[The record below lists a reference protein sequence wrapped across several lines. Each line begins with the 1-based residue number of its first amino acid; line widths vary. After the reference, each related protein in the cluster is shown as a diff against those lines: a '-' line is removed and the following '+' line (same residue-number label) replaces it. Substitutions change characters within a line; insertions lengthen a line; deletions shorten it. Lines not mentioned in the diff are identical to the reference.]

1 MEYETAPR
9 EKRPSASKAIIFLI
23 VMAIIAAGLAA
34 FALSQRST
42 EGPQVIRT
50 DPVPIQVRTQ
60 TVGLQDSFTL
70 EEKFSGLIAARRTS
84 ALGFQTGGRIAV
96 INADIG
102 DTVEAGQSLA
112 RLDTRS
118 LQARLASA
126 EAVVEEARASYRL
139 ARATVDRQQ
148 TLKDRG
154 HVSQQAVDEVE
165 AQADTAYSR
174 IEAAK
179 AQADTL
185 RVEIDLARVTAPFA
199 GIVTR
204 RMADEG
210 AIASPGAPVLE
221 LVETGALEARIGL
234 PAELAATLETGATYR
249 LVSGQG
255 EIDASLRATTGVIG
269 TGERTVTTVFD
280 VQDAKQTP
288 VGAVVR
294 IGLTRNLG
302 ERGTWVPLT
311 SLTEA
316 SRGLWAVYVAE
327 PDGSGH
333 VAEQRLV
340 EIIHSENERAYVRG
354 SLTDGDHL
362 IVDGVQRIAPGQ
374 RVETRGGH
382 VADMMNEG

>member
-1 MEYETAPR
+1 MANETTPR
-9 EKRPSASKAIIFLI
+9 EKRPSARKAVVFLI
-23 VMAIIAAGLAA
+23 VMAIVVAGLAA

-50 DPVPIQVRTQ
+50 APVPIQVRTQ
-60 TVGLQDSFTL
+60 TVSLQDSFTL
-70 EEKFSGLIAARRTS
+70 EEKFSGLLTARRTS
-84 ALGFQTGGRIAV
+84 ALGFQTGGRIAS

-102 DTVEAGQSLA
+102 DTVETGQSLA

-118 LQARLASA
+118 LEARLASA

-165 AQADTAYSR
+165 AQAATAFSR

-185 RVEIDLARVTAPFA
+185 RVEIDLARITAPFA
-199 GIVTR
+199 GMVTR
-204 RMADEG
+204 RMSDEG

-234 PAELAATLETGATYR
+234 PAELAASLETGAAYQ
-249 LVSGQG
+249 LVSAQG
-255 EIDASLRATTGVIG
+255 DIDAVLRATTGVIG
-269 TGERTVTTVFD
+269 AGERTVTTVFD
-280 VQDAKQTP
+280 IGDAKQTP

-294 IGLTRNLG
+294 IGLTRDLG
-302 ERGTWVPLT
+302 ERGTWVPLA

-327 PDGSGH
+327 PGESGS

-340 EIIHSENERAYVRG
+340 EIVHSENERAYVRG
-354 SLTDGDHL
+354 SLTAGDKV
-362 IVDGVQRIAPGQ
+362 IVEGVQRIAPGQ
-374 RVETRGGH
+374 AVEASRGPI
-382 VADMMNEG
+382 ADMRNEG